1 MLQIWGIEMNAK
13 ELLSEIKENIM
24 DYDIAH
30 LEENVK
36 KEDINPI
43 SKQVSTYNIENYKEI
58 LSLDIGE
65 DSKQNIEVSDN
76 LIKDIKDEIAKF
88 FDGCS
93 PESEDI
99 FKNFITYICIY
110 LSLIAKKP
118 LHPVGMDFGNGK
130 TVFKEGNNYYCDM
143 KRELRMKSKDY
154 YTCKYCIC
162 KEVE

>member
-1 MLQIWGIEMNAK
+1 MKAK
-13 ELLSEIKENIM
+13 ELLSEIKDNIK
-24 DYDIAH
+24 DYDIAL
-30 LEENVK
+30 LEENIK
-36 KEDINPI
+36 KDGVNPI
-43 SKQVSTYNIENYKEI
+43 SKQVSAYNIENYKEI
-58 LSLDIGE
+58 FSLNIEEG
-65 DSKQNIEVSDN
+65 SNQNIEVSDK
-76 LIKDIKDEIAKF
+76 LINDIKDEIAKF

-93 PESEDI
+93 PESKDI

-118 LHPVGMDFGNGK
+118 LHPVGMDFVNGK
-130 TVFKEGNNYYCDM
+130 TVFKEGNNYYCDV

>member
-1 MLQIWGIEMNAK
+1 MKAK
-13 ELLSEIKENIM
+13 ELLSEIKDNIK
-24 DYDIAH
+24 DYDIAL
-30 LEENVK
+30 LEENIK
-36 KEDINPI
+36 KDGVNPI
-43 SKQVSTYNIENYKEI
+43 SKQVSAYNIENYKEI
-58 LSLDIGE
+58 FSLNIEEG
-65 DSKQNIEVSDN
+65 SNQNIEVSDK
-76 LIKDIKDEIAKF
+76 LINDIKDEIAKF

-93 PESEDI
+93 PESKDI

-130 TVFKEGNNYYCDM
+130 TVFKEGKNYYCDV

>member
-1 MLQIWGIEMNAK
+1 MKAK
-13 ELLSEIKENIM
+13 ELLSEIKDNIK
-24 DYDIAH
+24 DYDIAL
-30 LEENVK
+30 LEENIK
-36 KEDINPI
+36 KDGVNPI
-43 SKQVSTYNIENYKEI
+43 SKQVSAYNIEHYKEI
-58 LSLDIGE
+58 FSLNIEEG
-65 DSKQNIEVSDN
+65 SNQNIEVSDK
-76 LIKDIKDEIAKF
+76 LINDIKDEIAKF

-93 PESEDI
+93 PESKDI

-130 TVFKEGNNYYCDM
+130 TVFKEGNNYYCDV